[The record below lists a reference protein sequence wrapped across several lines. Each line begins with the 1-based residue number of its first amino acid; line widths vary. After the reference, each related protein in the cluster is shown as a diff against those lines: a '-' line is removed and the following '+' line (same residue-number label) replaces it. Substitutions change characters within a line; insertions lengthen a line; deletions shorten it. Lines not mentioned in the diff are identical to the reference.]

1 MNITGDIKWYFG
13 EGDYA
18 QLKFSESATSFS
30 IDIVMVPAIHRKKGI
45 GTILINHIL
54 VLADSMKKDLFVSAR
69 PFGPFSTEKLDRL
82 VGYYSRF
89 GFEIT
94 DKGLNTVY
102 MVRTKR

>member
-1 MNITGDIKWYFG
+1 
-13 EGDYA
+13 
-18 QLKFSESATSFS
+18 
-30 IDIVMVPAIHRKKGI
+30 
-45 GTILINHIL
+45 